1 MFTVQEKKVT
11 EKTLCYHCGDPCED
25 DAIHFAN
32 KSFCCAGCKAVF
44 EILEDNGLLAYYQ
57 LENKPGNTV
66 KPVDSD
72 KFSYLDNELILERLL
87 DFSSERVQKV
97 SFLIPSIHC
106 SSCIWLLENLSRL
119 HPGVS
124 HSVVNFIK
132 KTATITFDPHRI
144 SLRRLVELLD
154 RMGYPPSISLETGE
168 RKKENQYTKRLSM
181 KIGLAAFCFGNVM
194 LLSFPEYLGLT
205 GETGEF
211 GEFFSYLN
219 IFLALPVLL
228 YSASDY
234 FISAW
239 KGLRE
244 YFINIDVPIALGMI
258 TLFSRSVYEI
268 AFQVG
273 PGYLDSFTGFV
284 FFLLVGK
291 WFQGKTYQSLSFERD
306 YKSYF
311 PLAVTRVGNNSRVSV
326 PIEQLRVG
334 DVIEIRNQEIIPA
347 DGLLVSEQAN
357 LDYSFVTGEA
367 NSVPVN
373 KGKTVYAGGRQ
384 VGEKILLK
392 IKKKTDQS
400 YLTELWNGDSF
411 KKATTGQYKH
421 LVDRVSQYF
430 TLIVL
435 LVAIS
440 AAAYWYFQ
448 SGGKT
453 WEVFTAVLIV
463 ACPCA
468 LALSS
473 PFTYGSVVRV
483 LGRNRFYLKSADVV
497 EQLSRID
504 HIVFDKTGTITQN
517 EGSGVVY
524 HGVKLTSG
532 LTKRIAVLAENSSHP
547 LSRKVYDFLN
557 EQDGQIPAPRD
568 FREIAGKGISA
579 WIEDDF
585 LKLGSADFVGVE
597 EPGDINVTRVFL
609 SVNGI
614 CHGHFEVRSHY
625 RSGMSGLV
633 RRLARQKVPMSILSG
648 DNEGERPHLQ
658 KIFPP
663 HTTMSFR
670 QDPQQKMDFVKEL
683 QAKRQSVLMAGD
695 GLNDA
700 GALQQSNVGIA
711 VSDDLATFSPAC
723 DGILSGDKL
732 TLLDKFLKL
741 SSTANGVVIVSFVI
755 SLLYNLIGVSFAVSG
770 LLTPIF
776 AAILMPLSSISVV
789 LFTTLSIKLVSVNLR
804 LS

>member
-1 MFTVQEKKVT
+1 MLGVQEKIVT
-11 EKTLCYHCGDPCED
+11 EKTLCYHCGDPCDEEAIRFED
-25 DAIHFAN
+25 
-32 KSFCCAGCKAVF
+32 KSFCCTGCKTVF
-44 EILEDNGLLAYYQ
+44 EILSDNRLLAYYQ

-66 KPVDSD
+66 KSVDSE
-72 KFSYLDNELILERLL
+72 KFTYLDNELILERLL
-87 DFSSERVQKV
+87 DFSSEHVQKV
-97 SFLIPSIHC
+97 SFLTPSIHC

-119 HPGVS
+119 HPGVN
-124 HSVVNFIK
+124 HSVVNFVK
-132 KTATITFDPHRI
+132 KTATITFDPQSI

-194 LLSFPEYLGLT
+194 LLSFPEYLGLA

-244 YFINIDVPIALGMI
+244 RFINIDVPIALGMI

-268 AFQVG
+268 ALQVG

-284 FFLLVGK
+284 FFLLLGK

-311 PLAVTRVGNNSRVSV
+311 PLAVTKIKNNTRVSV
-326 PIEQLRVG
+326 PIEQLQVG

-367 NSVPVN
+367 DPVPVD

-384 VGEKILLK
+384 VGEKVLLK
-392 IKKKTDQS
+392 VKKKTDQS
-400 YLTELWNGDSF
+400 YLTGLWNRDSF
-411 KKATTGQYKH
+411 KKAATGQYKY

-430 TLIVL
+430 TLVVL

-440 AAAYWYFQ
+440 AAIYWYLQ
-448 SGGKT
+448 SGDKT

-483 LGRNRFYLKSADVV
+483 LGRNKFYLKSADVV

-517 EGSGVVY
+517 EGSGVRY
-524 HGVKLTSG
+524 HGTKLTSR
-532 LTKRIAVLAENSSHP
+532 LTKQIAAVVENSSHP
-547 LSRKVYDFLN
+547 LSRKVYTFLN

-568 FREIAGKGISA
+568 FREVTGHGISA
-579 WIEDDF
+579 WVGDDF

-597 EPGDINVTRVFL
+597 EPGEVNVTRVFL
-609 SVNGI
+609 SVNGNY
-614 CHGHFEVRSHY
+614 HGHFEVRSHY
-625 RSGMSGLV
+625 RSGISGLMS
-633 RRLARQKVPMSILSG
+633 RLTRQRVPMSILSG

-658 KIFPP
+658 KIFPSY
-663 HTTMSFR
+663 TTMSFR

-683 QAKRQSVLMAGD
+683 QAERQSVLMAGD

-700 GALQQSNVGIA
+700 GALQQSDVGIA

-723 DGILSGDKL
+723 DGILSGEKL
-732 TLLDKFLKL
+732 SLLDKFLKL
-741 SSTANGVVIVSFVI
+741 ARSANSIVIASFVI
-755 SLLYNLIGVSFAVSG
+755 SLLYNLVGVSFAVSG

-789 LFTTLSIKLVSVNLR
+789 LFTTLSVKFIATKLR